1 MGKRYRILKTYAIV
15 IDVDAESEE
24 EAMRWADQKNLK
36 LAFNTLKEG
45 TPVVSIFWVKREDT
59 EDQIQEI

>member
-15 IDVDAESEE
+15 IDVDAETEE
-24 EAMRWADQKNLK
+24 QAMQYADQKNLK
-36 LAFNTLKEG
+36 LAFDTLNKES
-45 TPVVSIFWVKREDT
+45 PIVSIFWVKREDA

>member
-24 EAMRWADQKNLK
+24 KAMQYADQKNLK
-36 LAFNTLKEG
+36 LAFDVADKDS
-45 TPVVSIFWVKREDT
+45 PVVSIFWVKREDT
-59 EDQIQEI
+59 EDQIEEI

>member
-15 IDVDAESEE
+15 IDVNADTEE
-24 EAMRWADQKNLK
+24 EAMQWADQKNLK
-36 LAFNTLKEG
+36 MAFDTVNKE
-45 TPVVSIFWVKREDT
+45 TPVVSIFWVKREDV